1 MVDCTAIT
9 RAGVGDSCAGAP
21 PTSHAD
27 RNRIKRID
35 IVLAVDVSGS
45 MEALDFKLGGRSISR
60 VEVVKSVVANFI
72 EARPSD
78 RIAMIVFAARPYL
91 ISPLTLDHDW
101 LLQNLERV
109 HIGLVEDG
117 TAIGSGIVASVNRLR
132 NQPSKS
138 KIIILLTDG
147 MNNAGKVL
155 PETAADAARALDI
168 KVYTILAGVRGNAP
182 MPITDQFGNRRVVMA
197 KVDVDET
204 TLKKVAKSPGR
215 KFYRQPTRIHCGTST
230 RKSIDLKRP
239 PSSLKKFEQYQELF
253 DSAKCRILILGL
265 ETPAQTRFRRLP

>member
-21 PTSHAD
+21 PIGHAD

-215 KFYRQPTRIHCGTST
+215 KFYPATDTDSLRNIYAQIDRLEKTTIKLEEVRTIPGTI
-230 RKSIDLKRP
+230 R
-239 PSSLKKFEQYQELF
+239 
-253 DSAKCRILILGL
+253 
-265 ETPAQTRFRRLP
+265 